1 MTVEMHLN
9 GVHEAIFLRDRDAD
23 VFMEDYRDWL
33 KSPAEQ
39 KIFEF
44 YHNGSIH
51 CFNLAAVAYLKI
63 KMPTDTLTRELAESG
78 AVLGTGGAS
87 ARH

>member
-9 GVHEAIFLRDRDAD
+9 GVHEAIFLRERDAD
-23 VFMEDYRDWL
+23 VFMDDYKEWL
-33 KSPAEQ
+33 KDPTEA

-51 CFNLAAVAYLKI
+51 CFALASVTYLKI
-63 KMPTDTLTRELAESG
+63 KMPTESQTRDLATSG

>member
-1 MTVEMHLN
+1 MTVEMHLS
-9 GVHEAIFLRDRDAD
+9 GVHEAIFLREKDAD
-23 VFMEDYRDWL
+23 VFMDDYRGWL
-33 KSPAEQ
+33 ENRDEH

-51 CFNLAAVAYLKI
+51 CFALSHVVYLKI
-63 KMPTDTLTRELAESG
+63 KMPTESQTRDLATAG